1 MGQFHR
7 CSFITFLFAVTLA
20 GIHMA
25 EGKAEEPNQALLAL
39 SSTFLSQVK
48 SGDSLNET
56 LNQLRQYSTNN
67 LIAGLNNDNARKT
80 FWLNLYNGWFQIL
93 AQRGLTK
100 PKIFTTKAIEFADRT
115 FSLDE
120 IEHGIL
126 RKYRWKLSLGY
137 LPQVWHG
144 KTIKKLA
151 ATQIDF
157 RIHFALNCGAKSCPP
172 IRSYEYSN
180 IDQQLELATLSF
192 LSTETE
198 IDENQKSVRVT
209 KLMQWFRADFG
220 GKSGIK
226 TIVGRYLKKDINDF
240 TIRYQKYDWSARL
253 AFYADEAK
261 AKD

>member
-1 MGQFHR
+1 MVRQSKNLQQH
-7 CSFITFLFAVTLA
+7 
-20 GIHMA
+20 
-25 EGKAEEPNQALLAL
+25 
-39 SSTFLSQVK
+39 K
-48 SGDSLNET
+48 S
-56 LNQLRQYSTNN
+56 
-67 LIAGLNNDNARKT
+67 I
-80 FWLNLYNGWFQIL
+80 
-93 AQRGLTK
+93 
-100 PKIFTTKAIEFADRT
+100 
-115 FSLDE
+115 
-120 IEHGIL
+120 
-126 RKYRWKLSLGY
+126 
-137 LPQVWHG
+137 
-144 KTIKKLA
+144 
-151 ATQIDF
+151 F